1 MKKVCVVTMML
12 MTTFSM
18 TYAAGLAKPDFI
30 HMKNQISYFK
40 QVPLQKQLKTD
51 ADCSVTLKGTL
62 DLGPLEAEVSCTTTA
77 TTCSEATTK
86 AVSCLKA
93 AMNSVRSIKY

>member
-1 MKKVCVVTMML
+1 MML
-12 MTTFSM
+12 MMTFSM
-18 TYAAGLAKPDFI
+18 TYAAGLAKPDFN
-30 HMKNQISYFK
+30 HVKKQISNVK
-40 QVPLQKQLKTD
+40 QVTVHTETKTD
-51 ADCSVTLKGTL
+51 ADCSVTLKGKL
-62 DLGPLEAEVSCTTTA
+62 DLGPIEAEVSCTTTA